1 MVPVGAK
8 WRASTLAGVLVP
20 LTTIVLIATAVL
32 AALTAWY
39 LLRNR
44 LVDDRLLLVGAVVE
58 VLLIVQA
65 IASVVTTGGMSS
77 SEERATMVAYALT
90 LPIVPPAVLFLTI
103 KEKSRWSMAVV
114 LAGAFT
120 VAVMTYRILQIWQ
133 TYA

>member
-1 MVPVGAK
+1 MLPVEAIR
-8 WRASTLAGVLVP
+8 RASTLAGVLVP

-65 IASVVTTGGMSS
+65 IASIVTTGGMSS
-77 SEERATMVAYALT
+77 TEERATMVAYALT
-90 LPIVPPAVLFLTI
+90 LPVVPPAVLFLTI

-114 LAGAFT
+114 LAGALT
-120 VAVMTYRILQIWQ
+120 VAVMTYRVLQIWQ